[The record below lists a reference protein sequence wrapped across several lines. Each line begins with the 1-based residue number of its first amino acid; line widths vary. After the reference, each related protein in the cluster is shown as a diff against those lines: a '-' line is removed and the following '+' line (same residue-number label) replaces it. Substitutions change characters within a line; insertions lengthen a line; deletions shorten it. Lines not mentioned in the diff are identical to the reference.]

1 MFEGKIAKAVGGGM
15 FPEKEL
21 LKIVHNHA
29 MIAAIIVAL
38 PLPTIEQILFI
49 CVLWHMYSALAKYVG
64 QSLGCAS
71 IIVGVVVNIGFM
83 IVYSIALE
91 FIPFLGWL
99 TSAGICYLQF
109 YLSGKAYIETLR
121 NM

>member
-21 LKIVHNHA
+21 LKIVHTHA
-29 MIAAIIVAL
+29 MIAAIVVAL

-49 CVLWHMYSALAKYVG
+49 CILWHMYSALAKYVG
-64 QSLGCAS
+64 QNLGCAS
-71 IIVGVVVNIGFM
+71 IIVGVVVNIAFM
-83 IVYSIALE
+83 IAYSLALE
-91 FIPFLGWL
+91 LLPFIGWI

-121 NM
+121 KM